1 MKTILITVF
10 FRILFL
16 DLQTEETLT
25 GVKVETNQGIY
36 FSNLDG
42 EVFIPTEEEVLSVSY
57 VSYKTKNGGGKY
69 SYFDMYPG
77 PFDLGR
83 SGVNFMWFMFVSMQ

>member
-16 DLQTEETLT
+16 DSQTEETLT
-25 GVKVETNQGIY
+25 GVKVQTNQGVY

-57 VSYKTKNGGGKY
+57 VSYKTKNDITL
-69 SYFDMYPG
+69 SNDTI
-77 PFDLGR
+77 
-83 SGVNFMWFMFVSMQ
+83 VSLSQVQ

>member
-1 MKTILITVF
+1 MKIIFITVF

-16 DLQTEETLT
+16 DSQTDETLT
-25 GVKVETNQGIY
+25 GVKVETNQGVY

-57 VSYKTKNGGGKY
+57 VSYETKNAVTL
-69 SYFDMYPG
+69 SNDTIIS
-77 PFDLGR
+77 L
-83 SGVNFMWFMFVSMQ
+83 NQL